1 MLYAKSYNPLPHLAY
16 TVMHETPPMGFRPN
30 VHAASPRHNPWL
42 ATPSQAHPAPLP
54 APLARPHAPAER
66 FRQTDVL
73 KPISPLRSAPLFACL
88 GDAEGCG
95 GCTTGSTP
103 PRPRPS
109 SRPVPRRPS
118 RGRSGLERGVS
129 TDLRR
134 RGGRERHCDA
144 DPGSPTSPSAS
155 GARPGPR
162 ATPRP
167 PAPRGF
173 GAPANERCKP
183 ASPTAH
189 SRSRPCSW
197 TSSPAARTAVS
208 APW

>member
-1 MLYAKSYNPLPHLAY
+1 MFIGAVVPEGGNKKRACGGQGSAERAQISHTARHPSQHG
-16 TVMHETPPMGFRPN
+16 TPAALWAP
-30 VHAASPRHNPWL
+30 VASP
-42 ATPSQAHPAPLP
+42 S
-54 APLARPHAPAER
+54 ARPRPVSPSGD
-66 FRQTDVL
+66 TDVL
-73 KPISPLRSAPLFACL
+73 KAISPLRSAPLFACL

-95 GCTTGSTP
+95 GCTTGSMP

-109 SRPVPRRPS
+109 SRPVHRRPS

-155 GARPGPR
+155 GARPDPR

-197 TSSPAARTAVS
+197 TSSPAARTAAW